1 MTAFMH
7 ERHACEPAGE
17 IAPDGLPSALPAERA
32 LTCRHGR
39 HELDE
44 VRLPRARHEP
54 DRRQGVPGRN
64 RVDDDLTEVRL
75 PGWRNDREIVRID
88 LIGNDES
95 RPAILS
101 CRKDTERQTRFF
113 PFVVPMS
120 SRLAGA
126 SIKRTPR
133 ISGVWLRVKL
143 RSISRNGGCGNSGSP
158 RTDGCFNDQTTKT
171 TQLKIGPAGHWSLGH
186 WVIETSTLHNAQ
198 QPFHNSQRDYPT
210 NRVNSDTFL
219 TRSKA

>member
-1 MTAFMH
+1 MAAFMH

-17 IAPDGLPSALPAERA
+17 IARDGLPSALPAERA

-113 PFVVPMS
+113 PFVVPMF

-158 RTDGCFNDQTTKT
+158 RTQRLFQRPNDQNNPIKNWSSRSLVT
-171 TQLKIGPAGHWSLGH
+171 GSLGH
-186 WVIETSTLHNAQ
+186 
-198 QPFHNSQRDYPT
+198 
-210 NRVNSDTFL
+210 
-219 TRSKA
+219 

>member
-75 PGWRNDREIVRID
+75 PGWRNDREIVRVD

-101 CRKDTERQTRFF
+101 CRKDTERHTRFF

-126 SIKRTPR
+126 SIKRIPR

-171 TQLKIGPAGHWSLGH
+171 TQLKNWSSRSLVTGSLDHWVIGSLGH
-186 WVIETSTLHNAQ
+186 
-198 QPFHNSQRDYPT
+198 
-210 NRVNSDTFL
+210 
-219 TRSKA
+219 

>member
-64 RVDDDLTEVRL
+64 RVDDGL
-75 PGWRNDREIVRID
+75 
-88 LIGNDES
+88 
-95 RPAILS
+95 
-101 CRKDTERQTRFF
+101 
-113 PFVVPMS
+113 
-120 SRLAGA
+120 
-126 SIKRTPR
+126 
-133 ISGVWLRVKL
+133 
-143 RSISRNGGCGNSGSP
+143 NGGCGNSGSP

-186 WVIETSTLHNAQ
+186 WIIGSLDHWVIGSLGH
-198 QPFHNSQRDYPT
+198 
-210 NRVNSDTFL
+210 
-219 TRSKA
+219 

>member
-17 IAPDGLPSALPAERA
+17 IARDGLPSALPAERA
-32 LTCRHGR
+32 LTCRHRR

-44 VRLPRARHEP
+44 VRLPRAGHEP

-95 RPAILS
+95 RPAILPVEKRPNAKRVS
-101 CRKDTERQTRFF
+101 FRLLCR
-113 PFVVPMS
+113 
-120 SRLAGA
+120 
-126 SIKRTPR
+126 
-133 ISGVWLRVKL
+133 
-143 RSISRNGGCGNSGSP
+143 C
-158 RTDGCFNDQTTKT
+158 
-171 TQLKIGPAGHWSLGH
+171 PAGSREH
-186 WVIETSTLHNAQ
+186 
-198 QPFHNSQRDYPT
+198 
-210 NRVNSDTFL
+210 
-219 TRSKA
+219 RSSGYQE